1 MSRTLYRSLCRLLC
15 LALLSG
21 SAQAQL
27 GWAVSERV
35 IVPRTD
41 FPVTGPAPYACV
53 SRAERARQAAD
64 PVYGVQKRLSR
75 WLKDRFDWVSRLQT
89 RDNCAEVCA
98 LLPTSA
104 KAITQL
110 QGYARDPGGPYTA
123 PLWPIGPAYGRWE
136 EGVSRRRTPAGHQV
150 CAVFHNATEGYNYEV
165 FLIVY
170 YSE

>member
-1 MSRTLYRSLCRLLC
+1 MSRLLYRSLCRLLC
-15 LALLSG
+15 LALLGG

-27 GWAVSERV
+27 GWVVSERV
-35 IVPRTD
+35 VVPRTD

-75 WLKDRFDWVSRLQT
+75 WLRDRFDQVTRLQT

-98 LLPTSA
+98 LLPPSA
-104 KAITQL
+104 EAITQL
-110 QGYARDPGGPYTA
+110 QGYARAPGGPYTA
-123 PLWPIGPAYGRWE
+123 PLWSAGPAYSRWE
-136 EGVSRRRTPAGHQV
+136 EQVSRRRTPAGHRV
-150 CAVFHNATEGYNYEV
+150 CAVFHNATEAYDYVV